1 MIRIARTFTAKPGKE
16 HELLDVLKDIRGYAR
31 DMGVESRIFTEP
43 WGPGGVVHVHN
54 DFEDAGEAQTWWQTL
69 STNPR
74 AREPLLSIQLLIEG
88 HRETSFLVR
97 TT

>member
-16 HELLDVLKDIRGYAR
+16 RELIDVLKDIRSYVR
-31 DMGVESRIFTEP
+31 DQGLESRLFTEP
-43 WGPGGVVHVHN
+43 WGPGGVVHAHT
-54 DFEDAGEAQTWWQTL
+54 DFEDAARAATFWQGY

-74 AREPLLSIQLLIEG
+74 SREPRQRLQLLIDG